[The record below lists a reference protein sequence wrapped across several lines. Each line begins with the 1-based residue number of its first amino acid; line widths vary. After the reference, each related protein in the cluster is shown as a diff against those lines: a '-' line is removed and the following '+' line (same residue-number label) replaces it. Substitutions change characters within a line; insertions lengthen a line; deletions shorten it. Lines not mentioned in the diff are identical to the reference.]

1 MEIKQ
6 LIEAIT
12 SEVLTRLDAL
22 HVEKKPKILVFS
34 PNESEWLAV
43 KSILTGKFDAHS
55 VVIDDLMSKQ
65 EWTDG
70 LSEFDVQSFSFI
82 LLTGLH
88 CYTLASLALGLVATD
103 NVIIQALLQ
112 GKKVYLLQEGIEYRH
127 YHQTAPAHLYE
138 LYQSYEQKLI
148 TYGVNLIKRG
158 DIHLLDHEAECHLE
172 NRQKQSGRKISSA
185 QLDHHLPISVKTSH
199 SNRAEEHY
207 IYLDGNSNVT
217 ETSEEVLH
225 IKQKVISESVLKKL
239 FLLGAHSFTILPN
252 AILTPL
258 AKDFI
263 RINHITVKKMKEEG
277 KNE

>member
-55 VVIDDLMSKQ
+55 VVSDDLMSKQ

-127 YHQTAPAHLYE
+127 YRQTAPAHLYE

-148 TYGVNLIKRG
+148 THGVNLIKRG
-158 DIHLLDHEAECHLE
+158 DI
-172 NRQKQSGRKISSA
+172 
-185 QLDHHLPISVKTSH
+185 HHLPISVKTSH

-207 IYLDGNSNVT
+207 IHLDGNSNVT